1 MGLATAP
8 FSIIMVEIIID
19 NVYCQINNL
28 SDPVVRK
35 QLDAVLSYYVQG
47 YQFTKAYKSGW
58 WNNKQQKWE
67 RWDGKN
73 HLLYGGMRFLKG
85 LLPKVEAVLSNN
97 GVKYKIVDKRKAVKF
112 KKKIKTKNIES
123 RPYQERVLEASLR
136 EKGGI
141 IKSATGSGKSVMI
154 TQLIADTNVKTM
166 VYVIGIDLLYQM
178 KETFEKML
186 GAKVGIIGD
195 GQADIKKIN
204 VCTVWTAATAL
215 GKKYVPLDDEDCSKK
230 EKLQVANKAKIA
242 KAIKETEM
250 AIFDE
255 CHMLATDTLQ
265 AINSASKAAYYKY
278 GYSGTPWRDDGADLL
293 IEAVCGK
300 TIIEVTATEL
310 IKAGYLVEPTVHL
323 VDVPPKED
331 LPDKYPS
338 IYKEYIVENEV
349 RNAKIV
355 KAATKLIES
364 GRKVLILVKNI
375 KHGNI
380 LLEELEQNFVVY
392 FVKGDIDSD
401 ERNWVRQEFLK
412 NGIDIIVASVVYDQG
427 VDLPNLDA
435 LILAGSGKSSGR
447 ALQRL
452 GRVIRPYKGK
462 KNAIVVDFI
471 DNAKYLLNHTAARI
485 DIYRTEAGFKIKL
498 PKKKGYTNGT
508 SKTKKK
514 ARKQLPPDNSGDKMP
529 W

>member
-1 MGLATAP
+1 MAK
-8 FSIIMVEIIID
+8 IVVN
-19 NVYCQINNL
+19 NVHCKIVDL
-28 SDPVVRK
+28 PDRDVRK
-35 QLDAVLSYYVQG
+35 HLDQVLSYYVQG
-47 YQFTKAYKSGW
+47 YAYTKAFRDGW
-58 WNNKQQKWE
+58 WDNKKGKWT

-73 HLLYGGMRFLKG
+73 HLLRSGMKFLTG
-85 LLPKVEAVLSNN
+85 LLPKVEAVLKNN
-97 GVKYKIVDKRKAVKF
+97 GVRYEIVDERKDVKLKR
-112 KKKIKTKNIES
+112 KIKTKNIES

-136 EKGGI
+136 ERGGI

-154 TQLIADTNVKTM
+154 TQLIANTNVKTM
-166 VYVIGIDLLYQM
+166 VYVVGIDLLYQM

-186 GAKVGIIGD
+186 GTKVGIIGD

-215 GKKYVPLDDEDCSKK
+215 GKKYVPLDDEDRSKK
-230 EKLQVANKAKIA
+230 EKLQAANKAKIA
-242 KAIKETEM
+242 KAIGAAEM

-265 AINSASKAAYYKY
+265 SINTASKSAYYKY

-300 TIIEVTATEL
+300 TIIEVTASEL
-310 IKAGYLVEPTVHL
+310 IKDGWLVEPVVHF
-323 VDVPPKED
+323 VDVPELDD

-338 IYKEYIVENEV
+338 IYKSYIVDNDV
-349 RNAKIV
+349 RNGKII
-355 KAATKLIES
+355 KAAKKLIEA

-375 KHGNI
+375 RHGDI
-380 LLEELEQNFVVY
+380 LVSELEQEFVVY
-392 FVKGDIDSD
+392 FVRGDMDSD
-401 ERNWVRQEFLK
+401 ERNWVRKEFSK

-427 VDLPNLDA
+427 VDLPMLDS

-452 GRVIRPYKGK
+452 GRVIRPYPGK
-462 KNAIVVDFI
+462 KDAVVVDFI

-498 PKKKGYTNGT
+498 PKKKGYNDGT
-508 SKTKKK
+508 SKKKKK